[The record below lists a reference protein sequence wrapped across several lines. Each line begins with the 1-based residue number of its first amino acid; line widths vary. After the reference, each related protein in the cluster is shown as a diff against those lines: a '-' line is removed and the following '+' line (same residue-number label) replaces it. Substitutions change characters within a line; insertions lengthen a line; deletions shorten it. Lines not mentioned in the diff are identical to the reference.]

1 MAAEAVKGDAMPNTL
16 AGMRI
21 VTNDMLTE
29 TRYTDVP
36 RTWRERLLGGYCP
49 ECRRSGW
56 TMPWKPWVA
65 KKAVAYRAP
74 SSQVLKMGNTLVMH
88 SGTLAAMLRAMDA
101 GDGQTWPV
109 TGETRAVAGGSGR
122 TW

>member
-1 MAAEAVKGDAMPNTL
+1 MPNMADGLMERLMNPL
-16 AGMRI
+16 AGFRVI
-21 VTNDMLTE
+21 TNDMLTE

-36 RTWRERLLGGYCP
+36 RTWGERLLGGYCP
-49 ECRRSGW
+49 DCRRTGW

-65 KKAVAYRAP
+65 TKSVAYRAP

-88 SGTLAAMLRAMDA
+88 SGTLAALLRSLD
-101 GDGQTWPV
+101 GD
-109 TGETRAVAGGSGR
+109 TGGIRATAGGSGL

>member
-1 MAAEAVKGDAMPNTL
+1 MPNAMPDTMVKVNPL
-16 AGMRI
+16 AGFRVI
-21 VTNDMLTE
+21 TNDLLTE

-56 TMPWKPWVA
+56 TMPWKPWV
-65 KKAVAYRAP
+65 KMKAVAYQAP

-88 SGTLAAMLRAMDA
+88 SGTLAALLRSLD
-101 GDGQTWPV
+101 GD
-109 TGETRAVAGGSGR
+109 TGGIRATAGGSGR